1 VVSVDRDSNSPSF
14 LSSIGFADSSAAVRS
29 AIQHLIVNANRPGIG
44 SSDGQMASVKLDICI

>member
-1 VVSVDRDSNSPSF
+1 VLIAIPTRPVF
-14 LSSIGFADSSAAVRS
+14 LSSVGFADSSAAVRS